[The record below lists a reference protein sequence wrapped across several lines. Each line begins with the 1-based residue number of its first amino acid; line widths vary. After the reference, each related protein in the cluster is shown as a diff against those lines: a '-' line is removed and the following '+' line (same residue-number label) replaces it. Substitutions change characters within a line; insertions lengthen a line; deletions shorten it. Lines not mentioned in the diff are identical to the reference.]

1 MQNNVISAYLCNFN
15 FIPCAKRSI
24 LFKTKA
30 MTYDR
35 LHRYWSALQSEPIL
49 PIRRIRKMRRGPETS
64 GGPLALKDFDFLI
77 LILVLILV
85 LFFNLVRSYENMND
99 ILV

>member
-15 FIPCAKRSI
+15 FIPCAKHSI

-64 GGPLALKDFDFLI
+64 GGPLALKD
-77 LILVLILV
+77 VLILV